1 MGKIISD
8 RFSSGRML
16 FIFLMICYTED
27 SKYEEEILLDMHL
40 EQEKIEQALLHL
52 GEIKAPTSAME
63 EFFHG
68 KTLLITG
75 GGGSVGGALCR
86 QLALCQPRK
95 IVLVDMYENNAYLL
109 AHELRQRFPGF
120 PVTIEI
126 GSVCDA
132 ERMREIF
139 MKHRP
144 QVVCHAAAHKHVP
157 LMEEAPGEA
166 IRNNVFG
173 TYTALNAASEAGVE
187 RFLLISTDKAVDP
200 SSIMGCTKRL
210 AELVTLCHK
219 GSTRCTAVRFGNV
232 LNSAGSVIPLFRQQ
246 IALGGPVTITGKEM
260 RRFFMSLGEAAQL
273 VLTALSQA
281 DGGDIFM
288 LDMGEQLSIDLLARA
303 LIREQGLVPERD
315 IEIAYLEPRPGEK
328 MEEQLSEDGE
338 EFLPAGSRLRC
349 CKHPLK
355 PMDAS
360 ALLEPLREI
369 MVMSDDKAKEALFE
383 FTRRW
388 SNKGVNA

>member
-1 MGKIISD
+1 MN
-8 RFSSGRML
+8 MQ
-16 FIFLMICYTED
+16 
-27 SKYEEEILLDMHL
+27 L
-40 EQEKIEQALLHL
+40 EQEKIELALTRL
-52 GEIKAPTSAME
+52 GEVKAPTSAME
-63 EFFHG
+63 DFFRG

-95 IVLVDMYENNAYLL
+95 IVLVDIYENNAYLL

-126 GSVCDA
+126 GSVCDG

-139 MKHRP
+139 RKHTP
-144 QVVCHAAAHKHVP
+144 QIVCHAAAHKHVP
-157 LMEEAPGEA
+157 LMEDAPGEA

-173 TYTALNAASEAGVE
+173 TYTVLQAAGEAGVS

-210 AELVTLCHK
+210 AELVTLCYQ
-219 GSTRCTAVRFGNV
+219 GPTRCTAVRFGNV

-246 IALGGPVTITGKEM
+246 IALGGPVTITGREM

-315 IEIAYLEPRPGEK
+315 IEIAYLDPRPGEK
-328 MEEQLSEDGE
+328 MEEQLAEDGE
-338 EFLPAGSRLRC
+338 NFVPAGDRLRC

-355 PMDAS
+355 PLDAS

-369 MVMSDDKAKEALFE
+369 AALPDEQAKEELFK

-388 SNKGVNA
+388 SSKGVNA

>member
-1 MGKIISD
+1 MN
-8 RFSSGRML
+8 
-16 FIFLMICYTED
+16 TQ
-27 SKYEEEILLDMHL
+27 L
-40 EQEKIEQALLHL
+40 EQQKIEQALQQL
-52 GEIKAPTSAME
+52 GEIKAPTPAME
-63 EFFHG
+63 NFFKG

-86 QLALCQPRK
+86 QLALCKPKK

-120 PVTIEI
+120 PVSIEI
-126 GSVCDA
+126 GSVCDK
-132 ERMREIF
+132 ERMQEIVK
-139 MKHRP
+139 KHSP
-144 QVVCHAAAHKHVP
+144 QIICHAAAHKHVP

-173 TYTALNAASEAGVE
+173 TYTVLEAASEVGVS

-219 GSTRCTAVRFGNV
+219 GSIRCTAVRFGNV

-315 IEIAYLEPRPGEK
+315 IEIAYLDPRPGEK
-328 MEEQLSEDGE
+328 LEEQLAEDGE
-338 EFLPAGSRLRC
+338 EFIPVGNRLRC

-355 PMDAS
+355 PLDAS
-360 ALLEPLREI
+360 ALLEPLKKI
-369 MVMSDDKAKEALFE
+369 AALPDDQAKEELFK

-388 SNKGVNA
+388 SKKGVNA